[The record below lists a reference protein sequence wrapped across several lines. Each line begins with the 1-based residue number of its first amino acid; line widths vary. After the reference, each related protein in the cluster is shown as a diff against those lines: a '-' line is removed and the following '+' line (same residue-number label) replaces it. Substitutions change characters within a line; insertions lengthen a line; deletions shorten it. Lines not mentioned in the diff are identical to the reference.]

1 VSGRG
6 GIVSDD
12 LEATDSEPTADFEL
26 PGSVICAIGAETRFD
41 GLLSYWGAARI
52 EGMLH
57 GEVAA
62 QGLLEVGP
70 EARVAAR
77 VEVDVLVVEGVL
89 EGEVV
94 ARERL
99 EVMPGARVRAR
110 VRTPRLALADGAVF
124 EGQLDMGRAD
134 GEPPSRGAQAASAA

>member
-1 VSGRG
+1 
-6 GIVSDD
+6 
-12 LEATDSEPTADFEL
+12 
-26 PGSVICAIGAETRFD
+26 
-41 GLLSYWGAARI
+41 
-52 EGMLH
+52 
-57 GEVAA
+57 
-62 QGLLEVGP
+62 
-70 EARVAAR
+70 VAAR

-124 EGQLDMGRAD
+124 EGQLDMGRA
-134 GEPPSRGAQAASAA
+134 GGKPPAGGVRAASAA